1 MLQAY
6 FDESGTHPEAKVTA
20 IAGYVATA
28 DVWNRVEDQWQQIL
42 KPHAHLGLTWWHM
55 SEFRAGHGQYERV
68 GVELGTRILNDLVS
82 VIRESDLQVI
92 WAGLDN
98 DDYVAAAPRDLQERC
113 APYDYCFYWIMRQL
127 AVWSGRRGYDGNIGM
142 MFAIQDQYNKR
153 SESALKS
160 WQAFGLLENLRPL
173 AFDYPR
179 LRPALQPADILSNE
193 MYRLL
198 LRYKS
203 GASSAPSQLLCAI
216 SQNRLQE
223 GGFIIAETI
232 RHYIADPHTA
242 WAYPKFREISG

>member
-6 FDESGTHPEAKVTA
+6 FDESGTHGNAKVTA

-28 DVWNRVEDQWQQIL
+28 DVWNRVEQQWQEIL

-55 SEFRAGHGQYERV
+55 SEFRAGKGQYERI
-68 GVELGTRILNDLVS
+68 GDELGKEILDALVR
-82 VIRESDLQVI
+82 VIRESELQII

-98 DDYVAAAPRDLQERC
+98 EDYAAAAPRDLRERC

-127 AVWSGRRGYDGNIGM
+127 AVWSGRRGHDGNIGM
-142 MFAIQDQYNKR
+142 MFAIQDEYNKR

-173 AFDYPR
+173 AFDYPKF
-179 LRPALQPADILSNE
+179 RPALQPADILSNE

-198 LRYKS
+198 MRHKS
-203 GASSAPSQLLCAI
+203 GASSAPSQLLYAI

-223 GGFIIAETI
+223 GGFATEETI
-232 RHYIADPHTA
+232 RHGISDPREA
-242 WAYPKFREISG
+242 WANPMFREISG